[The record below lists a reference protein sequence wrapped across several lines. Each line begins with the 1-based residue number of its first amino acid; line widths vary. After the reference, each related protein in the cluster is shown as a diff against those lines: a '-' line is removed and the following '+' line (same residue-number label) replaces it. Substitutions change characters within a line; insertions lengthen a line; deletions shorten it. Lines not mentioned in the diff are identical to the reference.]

1 MSEMADKEKLTMIEP
16 LSGYRLT
23 PCQDGMPKKLCF
35 VSGRQ
40 GNVITVLLVSGIAV
54 ANVQQFAREYSK
66 IRTNDGYYNLM
77 PCNKVTDMNEVA
89 EICDI
94 IRNCPE

>member
-1 MSEMADKEKLTMIEP
+1 MSDMTEKEQRTMIEP

-23 PCQDGMPKKLCF
+23 PCADGAKRKLCF

-40 GNVITVLLVSGIAV
+40 GDVITVLLVSGIAV
-54 ANVQQFAREYSK
+54 ANVQMFAREYAK

-94 IRNCPE
+94 IKSCPE